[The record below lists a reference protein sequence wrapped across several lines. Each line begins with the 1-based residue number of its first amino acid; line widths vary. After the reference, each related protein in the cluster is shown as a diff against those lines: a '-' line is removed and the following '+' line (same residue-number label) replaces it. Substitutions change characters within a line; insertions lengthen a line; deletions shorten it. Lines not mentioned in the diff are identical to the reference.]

1 MLETLGRAWRVFGTG
16 LSFAAFGVGGIVL
29 YVVALPVLRLA
40 VRNVARRQRMA
51 RRLVHW
57 LFIVFVRFM
66 WLLGVLRFDLVH
78 TQRLRRPGQIIVANH
93 PTLLDVVFL
102 ISLVPDA
109 NCIVKASLANNPFT
123 RAAVLM
129 TGYVCNDWGME
140 LVEECVGSVRSG
152 SSLIIFP
159 EGTRTSAHTHARW
172 HRGAAN
178 IALRAGVPLTPVSIS
193 CEPPSL
199 RKGEPW
205 WQVPP
210 RRMHFT
216 IEVLDDL
223 SIDGKQLA
231 SMGEAIAARGLTAR
245 VRELL
250 DTHTLDTDKL
260 EQNIGA

>member
-1 MLETLGRAWRVFGTG
+1 MLSAASRPWRVFVTG
-16 LSFAAFGVGGIVL
+16 LSFATFGIGGLVL
-29 YVVALPVLRLA
+29 YAFALPALRLTI
-40 VRNVARRQRMA
+40 RDLPRRQRVA

-57 LFIVFVRFM
+57 LFMLFVRFM
-66 WLLGVLRFDLVH
+66 RAIGVLTFEFVRPEL
-78 TQRLRRPGQIIVANH
+78 LRRPGLVIVANH

-109 NCIVKASLANNPFT
+109 NCIVKASLASNPFT

-129 TGYVCNDWGME
+129 TGYVCNDWGE
-140 LVEECVGSVRSG
+140 GVVEDGLRSLRAG

-159 EGTRTSAHTHARW
+159 EGTRTSARTHARW

-178 IALRAGVPLTPVSIS
+178 IALRAGIALTPVWVS
-193 CEPPSL
+193 CVPPSL

-210 RRMHFT
+210 RRMHYR

-223 SIDGKQLA
+223 VPSAPGA
-231 SMGEAIAARGLTAR
+231 ARGEAIAARGLTTR
-245 VRELL
+245 LRELL
-250 DTHTLDTDKL
+250 DDESQL
-260 EQNIGA
+260 ERNIGA

>member
-1 MLETLGRAWRVFGTG
+1 MLSAVSRLWRVFGTG
-16 LSFAAFGVGGIVL
+16 LSFAAFGVGGLVL
-29 YVVALPVLRLA
+29 YAVALPLLKLA
-40 VRNVARRQRMA
+40 IRDVPRRQRVA
-51 RRLVHW
+51 RRLVHS

-66 WLLGVLRFDLVH
+66 RAIGVLTFEFVRPE
-78 TQRLRRPGQIIVANH
+78 RLRRPGLVIVANH

-109 NCIVKASLANNPFT
+109 NCIVKAALASNPFT

-140 LVEECVGSVRSG
+140 LVEDCVRCVRTG

-159 EGTRTSAHTHARW
+159 EGTRTSAQTHARW

-178 IALRAGVPLTPVSIS
+178 IALRAGVALTPVSVS
-193 CEPPSL
+193 CVPPSL

-210 RRMHFT
+210 RRMHYR
-216 IEVLDDL
+216 IEVMDDVTLDP
-223 SIDGKQLA
+223 A
-231 SMGEAIAARGLTAR
+231 HVAAMGEAVAARGLTSR
-245 VRELL
+245 LRELL
-250 DTHTLDTDKL
+250 DNDNENNL